1 MNTDSLFLCLNFEG
15 TKIPAK
21 LNLLPAGDFVA
32 GRDGRRWTKHDPE
45 AIARLSNEYL
55 PQHPI
60 DENHATDLK
69 ASKGESAPAMGWF
82 NNVRTE
88 EDGSLWADVTWTARG
103 KAALEAQEY
112 RYISPV
118 FEVDTSGE
126 IVKILRAGLTNT
138 PNIDLPA
145 LNSTQTGQAGNP
157 AKETKMDKE
166 LSKALGLRED
176 ATENEAIAAVNAL
189 KTQVNSSRNVDL
201 TAYAPR
207 ADLAQMEARAAQ
219 AEKQLAEL
227 NAAQLKEKAVAAVE
241 KAVADRKI
249 APASKEAYLAMC
261 ATQEGLSN
269 FSRIMESTPALIPA
283 GASAAGGEPPAGGAS
298 TELNAEDESFCK
310 AMGYSKEEW
319 QKIKTGTAQ

>member
-15 TKIPAK
+15 AKIPTK
-21 LNLLPAGDFVA
+21 LNLLPAGGFVA
-32 GRDGRRWTKHDPE
+32 GRDGRRWTKHNPE
-45 AIARLSNEYL
+45 SIAQLSNEYL
-55 PQHPI
+55 PQHPV

-82 NNVRTE
+82 NNIRTE

-103 KAALEAQEY
+103 QAALEAQEY

-118 FEVDTSGE
+118 FEVDTAGE

-145 LNSTQTGQAGNP
+145 LNSTQTAPADNP
-157 AKETKMDKE
+157 AKETKMNKE
-166 LSKALGLRED
+166 LCAALGLRED

-189 KTQVNSSRNVDL
+189 KTQLNSSRNVDL

-207 ADLAQMEARAAQ
+207 ADLTQMEARAVQ

-241 KAVADRKI
+241 KAVSDRKI
-249 APASKEAYLAMC
+249 APASKDAYLAMC

-269 FSRIMESTPALIPA
+269 FSKIMESTPALIPA
-283 GASAAGGEPPAGGAS
+283 GTSAAAGEPPAGGTA

-310 AMGYSKEEW
+310 AMGYTHEEW